1 MYRESEIIKD
11 CTPFPRPSKAPEE
24 VMETEDTKNP
34 ILMIRRAVFP
44 ASIVSG
50 FVVNNQIKTSGI
62 IKQISVPAS
71 IIPALIRR
79 TIL

>member
-1 MYRESEIIKD
+1 MYRESEMIKD

-44 ASIVSG
+44 VLL
-50 FVVNNQIKTSGI
+50 FQMF
-62 IKQISVPAS
+62 
-71 IIPALIRR
+71 
-79 TIL
+79 